1 MLFYIW
7 LFNFC
12 TQKLMLDLPK
22 KNWKSEF
29 YFICI
34 FTILHL
40 FVLLLVVRLFLLS
53 LFLFDSIDFP

>member
-29 YFICI
+29 YFI

-40 FVLLLVVRLFLLS
+40 FVLLLVVRLFLFS